1 MYMWLAK
8 GVYMQVSF
16 AAVHM
21 VTGFLKKKAILF
33 WEPVYAFILVLSTL
47 HYVRNNNSNK
57 TERKIGEKTSHV
69 VCVTSGNSKDGF
81 KTTELFIIP
90 TEINTVC
97 KSSGRNITRPL
108 IAIFINGS
116 CLSLHIH
123 HSSKIICY
131 VHRVLFNNDF
141 VIHKENV

>member
-1 MYMWLAK
+1 M
-8 GVYMQVSF
+8 
-16 AAVHM
+16 
-21 VTGFLKKKAILF
+21 
-33 WEPVYAFILVLSTL
+33 
-47 HYVRNNNSNK
+47 
-57 TERKIGEKTSHV
+57 
-69 VCVTSGNSKDGF
+69 TSGNSKDGF